1 MHTYIYSKWH
11 NPPAGL
17 PFEFYSEMDSRR
29 YETRK
34 IEIFP
39 NGKVGVASSKLSIS
53 GTQLGLVPV
62 PELDEIRAQPEFSV
76 KEISADEF
84 ERKWEEFAGRT

>member
-1 MHTYIYSKWH
+1 MRTYIYSKWY

-17 PFEFYSEMDSRR
+17 PFEFYSEMDSHR

-34 IEIFP
+34 IEIFAG
-39 NGKVGVASSKLSIS
+39 GKVGIAGDKLSVG
-53 GTQLGLVPV
+53 GTELGLVPV
-62 PELDEIRAQPEFSV
+62 PELDEIRAQPEFFV

-84 ERKWEEFAGRT
+84 ELKWKEAANRT

>member
-1 MHTYIYSKWH
+1 MRTYIYSKWH
-11 NPPAGL
+11 NPPAGF
-17 PFEFYSEMDSRR
+17 PFEFYSEMDSLR

-39 NGKVGVASSKLSIS
+39 GGKVGIANDKLSVS

-62 PELDEIRAQPEFSV
+62 PELEEIRAQPEFFV

-84 ERKWEEFAGRT
+84 ESKWKEAASRV

>member
-1 MHTYIYSKWH
+1 MSTYIYSKWH
-11 NPPAGL
+11 NPPAGF
-17 PFEFYSEMDSRR
+17 PFEFYSEMDARR

-34 IEIFP
+34 VEIFP
-39 NGKVGVASSKLSIS
+39 NGKMGVASDKLSAG

-62 PELDEIRAQPEFSV
+62 PELEEIRAQPEFFV

-84 ERKWEEFAGRT
+84 ELKWKEATSRT